1 MSLSNVKTVISTLTI
16 TIHGNGDVIY
26 PDELEDTINEK
37 NTPPDITDSSK
48 EKNFNLTSK
57 YLPCS
62 SNVLKNLC
70 YSFSLCCYDYKS
82 IHYRLYSPVI

>member
-37 NTPPDITDSSK
+37 SEYK
-48 EKNFNLTSK
+48 FNIIFTIYEILLQK
-57 YLPCS
+57 L
-62 SNVLKNLC
+62 NIK
-70 YSFSLCCYDYKS
+70 FSINDHCRID
-82 IHYRLYSPVI
+82 V

>member
-48 EKNFNLTSK
+48 EKNFNLTISTRA
-57 YLPCS
+57 PCGIPLLCDDDT
-62 SNVLKNLC
+62 NVDET
-70 YSFSLCCYDYKS
+70 YDVFG
-82 IHYRLYSPVI
+82 LE